1 MKCIRSPE
9 KISEG
14 TCRGFGPRKI
24 IPNSRADQC
33 FLNWVSGSGYTVK
46 IFLVIQILCI
56 LNIIYLRGYALDCT
70 THHIL
75 WLSVIRKV
83 RREFRKDYTSRRKY
97 RLLYILEL
105 DPCPHTACRGRYS
118 QVHSPVYLFIFI
130 ADSETEIQ
138 NASQVGRNKV
148 IEIRNAYGWSVQ
160 V

>member
-1 MKCIRSPE
+1 MKWIRSPE

-24 IPNSRADQC
+24 IPNSRADQY

-56 LNIIYLRGYALDCT
+56 LNII
-70 THHIL
+70 
-75 WLSVIRKV
+75 
-83 RREFRKDYTSRRKY
+83 
-97 RLLYILEL
+97 
-105 DPCPHTACRGRYS
+105 
-118 QVHSPVYLFIFI
+118 YLFIFI